1 MLCDGCPRSFHL
13 ACLGLGF
20 QDLPE
25 GSWECPKCG
34 ERKDASLRRLL
45 DSELHKADALDE
57 YALKAFS
64 NQDPAV
70 CAWF

>member
-1 MLCDGCPRSFHL
+1 MQVTHAELSPLVLCDGCPRSFHM

-25 GSWECPKCG
+25 GAWECPKCG

-45 DSELHKADALDE
+45 DSGLHKADALDE
-57 YALKAFS
+57 
-64 NQDPAV
+64 
-70 CAWF
+70 